1 MLLLLILAGDLKHL
15 LHSNLADNLKQETLR
30 KTAEVK
36 KPLQK
41 SANVMMGDSETSSM
55 EHAPSHKGHGHGP
68 EATPSAPC
76 TPKTASRRHNY
87 PLSVA
92 MPSWP
97 HPDQSFSWRPSRPWP
112 HISLQG
118 RMPLGPNQ
126 NPGTAAAPFQ
136 VGKRANSQRAPS
148 IACIL
153 RLHGA
158 FRSKA

>member
-1 MLLLLILAGDLKHL
+1 MLLLLILADDLKHL
-15 LHSNLADNLKQETLR
+15 LDSNLADNLKQETLK

-76 TPKTASRRHNY
+76 TPKTASRRHNH

-92 MPSWP
+92 MPTSRGGCHW
-97 HPDQSFSWRPSRPWP
+97 DQPKT
-112 HISLQG
+112 Q
-118 RMPLGPNQ
+118 
-126 NPGTAAAPFQ
+126 APQQHHF
-136 VGKRANSQRAPS
+136 K
-148 IACIL
+148 
-153 RLHGA
+153 
-158 FRSKA
+158 